1 MEKTFV
7 YIKDNNAL
15 ADFIKN
21 YNKRHNINFDN
32 EKFLRAQLKINNCIW
47 LLTGTNNPKHFFAI
61 PFSIIDDVVLY
72 NFQSLDKNI
81 SQDDANEVIKKFKDT
96 LSSISYNIKNLRKL
110 DSYEILDFL
119 CTDKIPYIV
128 LDGDLY
134 VNDNQICI

>member
-1 MEKTFV
+1 MDKIFV
-7 YIKDNNAL
+7 NIKDNNAL

-21 YNKRHNINFDN
+21 YNKRYNINFDN
-32 EKFLRAQLKINNCIW
+32 EEFLRTQLKSNNCIW
-47 LLTGTNNPKHFFAI
+47 SFTGTNNSKYFFAI
-61 PFSIIDDVVLY
+61 PFSIIDDAVLY
-72 NFQSLDKNI
+72 RFQSLDKNI

-96 LSSISYNIKNLRKL
+96 LSSISYNMKNLRKL

-119 CTDKIPYIV
+119 CTDKIPYIM